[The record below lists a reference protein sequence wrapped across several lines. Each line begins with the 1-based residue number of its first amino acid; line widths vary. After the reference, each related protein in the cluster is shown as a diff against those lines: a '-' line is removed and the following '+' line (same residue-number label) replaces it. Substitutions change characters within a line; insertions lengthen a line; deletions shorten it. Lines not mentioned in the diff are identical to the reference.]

1 MATHEL
7 YLGGPANT
15 NSGQKQFPAAAF
27 NNAIAPFT
35 TMPIANNKATM
46 VAALTRTLDFATS
59 QGRPNDPAL
68 AEYVRTHTIA
78 AADVLDLS
86 VIPANTLLL
95 GVYCQVEVVAGTVG
109 TITFT
114 LDDGTTFG
122 AAVDINAAFS
132 KIAAP
137 NGVWVA
143 AGAVS
148 LATAN
153 FSNVP
158 RMLKATLTTL
168 TTNFGALRISV
179 SPILVALQQ
188 GQY

>member
-1 MATHEL
+1 MTLHEL
-7 YLGGPANT
+7 YLGGPSNT

-27 NNAIAPFT
+27 NNAIAPFL
-35 TMPIANNKATM
+35 TMPVAEHKATT
-46 VAALTRTLDFATS
+46 VAALTRTLDFGTA

-68 AEYVRTHTIA
+68 QEYVRTHTIA
-78 AADVLDLS
+78 AADVMNLA

-95 GVYCQVEVVAGTVG
+95 GIYCQVETVSGTVG
-109 TITFT
+109 TMTFT

-132 KIAAP
+132 KMAAP
-137 NGVWVA
+137 NGAWVS

-158 RMLKATLTTL
+158 RVLKMTLTTL
-168 TTNFGALRISV
+168 TTTFGALRISV
-179 SPILVALQQ
+179 SPILIALQQ

>member
-7 YLGGPANT
+7 YLGGPSNT
-15 NSGQKQFPAAAF
+15 NSGQKMFPAAAF

-35 TMPIANNKATM
+35 TMPVAEHKATT
-46 VAALTRTLDFATS
+46 VAALTRTLAFGTS
-59 QGRPNDPAL
+59 QGRPDDPAL
-68 AEYVRTHTIA
+68 AEYVRNHTIA
-78 AADVLDLS
+78 AADVLDLI

-95 GVYCQVEVVAGTVG
+95 GVYCQVENPSGKVG
-109 TITFT
+109 TITFS

-132 KIAAP
+132 KMVAP
-137 NGVWVA
+137 GGAWVS

-153 FSNVP
+153 FSNVV

-168 TTNFGALRISV
+168 ATDFGALRISV
-179 SPILVALQQ
+179 SPILIALQQ